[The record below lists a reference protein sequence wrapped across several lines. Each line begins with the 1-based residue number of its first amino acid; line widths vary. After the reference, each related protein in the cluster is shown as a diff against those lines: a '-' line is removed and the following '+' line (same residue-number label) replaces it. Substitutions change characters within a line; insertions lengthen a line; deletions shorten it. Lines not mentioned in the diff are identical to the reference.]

1 MLFFF
6 LFFFCHTRLHTHT
19 HTFAAAPQVV
29 VWTLYL
35 GLGFGVWYS
44 HLEAD
49 PKKLWVQKGSR
60 LEDEKDFL
68 EKHFQYGAPTSTHPL
83 VPGRT
88 AEPTHTHTP
97 QHSGLDRPVAWQ
109 ITHEGETDNGKSVMT
124 REHIL
129 ELYEVDRIMLDM
141 RPSANRRFMLQG
153 GCVDPTLTNV
163 TCNAKSLCG
172 WDADLNTCLF
182 HDKFGLLPS
191 QEQKGGTTVD
201 LLGVKWGWREVC
213 SEVRSPPV
221 DATAKNPS
229 PVANLR
235 APCSKQ
241 MTPMDCFKE
250 HAYSQHPGTLELLG
264 WSRNHPVSN
273 KDTHLYHSVF
283 KNPCH
288 MWNGGFNAKDYTLG
302 GYHLDG
308 PNNST
313 IAGWKMVYPIHHVEA
328 FKEKYNNFIMKHPRS
343 RIFYRQLGFPETI
356 SSEEAET
363 IIEAFEVET
372 RNNLF
377 KRQAV
382 STFKVSKVRHYSQYH
397 LDQIVED
404 ASDRNKAYVI
414 IGLALLLVVVW
425 GFLLA
430 GDLVFNRLLLGF
442 AGVLCIALSVFATL
456 GFTALVKTDYNGLT
470 LQVLPY
476 VSMGLG
482 IDDMFV
488 LIHYF
493 DTNPRRNVV
502 LRMREAYAHAGPS
515 ICTTSTI
522 NTCMFFLGTAI
533 PIKALVDVSVAAGIA
548 VLANFFVIIL
558 SFGGCLALDARRIQ
572 ANRLDICVWVK
583 RAGPLSD
590 APARCE
596 APFRMAMAFFRFAAT
611 TIPGNA
617 IFLTLTAGLLAV
629 SIYGC
634 TEIELGLPIQDFLL
648 SGSHDLEYFDMRDK
662 HFPGQANAFFG
673 TEGTDWHSRDAQ
685 IKLNKLLFNTALH
698 PQNSFGQAN
707 GTQPHHAPT
716 FLISGVSWW
725 ALFRRFAMQYPGGP
739 DERNPCDICYPN
751 PLDPD
756 SVWKRMGWNTHAG
769 FTKPIPPHNRIPGLK
784 DMPAECTINPD
795 RFYELLELFL
805 GRKTCLEAGQ
815 VPPADTIANL
825 RDPKFYMHAR
835 CRGTAAPAYEA
846 PTCRVVES
854 SISATNWFFTGSTP
868 TAPPATGLGGHGLL
882 SSYLDDIRFSDASGP
897 TRMVAWKS
905 SVMNTPVDPG
915 RVNEVLTMM
924 EETRDLLDNSGLSC
938 FATGLSYYFGEQYR
952 FVVENSRTL
961 IISAICL
968 SLAVSTVI
976 LVSPTMALIQTA
988 VIGCSVTAICAAL
1001 PATDLRLNSISMAS
1015 IMVGVGINVETA
1027 VHISRAFLVATKADM
1042 KAAHRLRDAEAGER
1056 IDYNALE
1063 GSDLTKERVLF
1074 ALEQMSVPVFNG
1086 AFTSFMSVVVL
1097 AFSDTRFFRVYFFG
1111 FYALMILISMWH
1123 AYILL
1128 PILLTWFGPSPI
1140 PQFSVAHDKRDGPE
1154 MLEDT
1159 PVMDVKTLGPAAA
1172 GELARRGTGEAA
1184 SPPEE
1189 DEQAQV
1195 EMRKA

>member
-1 MLFFF
+1 ML
-6 LFFFCHTRLHTHT
+6 
-19 HTFAAAPQVV
+19 
-29 VWTLYL
+29 WTLYF

-44 HLEAD
+44 HLESEAR
-49 PKKLWVQKGSR
+49 KLWVQKGSR

-68 EKHFQYGAPTSTHPL
+68 EKHYQYGFPPTLSPQAKPNVLSHVHPHAL
-83 VPGRT
+83 ISCRRRIHNR
-88 AEPTHTHTP
+88 HTHTP
-97 QHSGLDRPVAWQ
+97 QHSGLDRPVSWQ

-129 ELYEVDRIMLDM
+129 ELYEVDKIMLDM
-141 RPSANRRFMLQG
+141 RPSANRRFMVIG

-191 QEQKGGTTVD
+191 QEQRNGTTID
-201 LLGVKWGWREVC
+201 LLGVKWGWREIC
-213 SEVRSPPV
+213 NEAPSPPV

-250 HAYSQHPGTLELLG
+250 HAYSQQSGTLELLG

-273 KDTHLYHSVF
+273 RDTHLYHSVF

-308 PNNST
+308 PTNST
-313 IAGWKMVYPIHHVEA
+313 IQGWKMVYPIHHVEA

-356 SSEEAET
+356 SSAEAET
-363 IIEAFEVET
+363 IIEAFEQET

-377 KRQAV
+377 KMQEA
-382 STFKVSKVRHYSQYH
+382 STFKVSKVRHYSDFH
-397 LDQIVED
+397 LDQIIED
-404 ASDRNKAYVI
+404 ASDRNKSYVI

-515 ICTTSTI
+515 ICTTSII
-522 NTCMFFLGTAI
+522 NACMFFLGTAI
-533 PIKALVDVSVAAGIA
+533 PIKALIDFSIAAGIA

-558 SFGGCLALDARRIQ
+558 AFGGCLALDARRIQ
-572 ANRLDICVWVK
+572 AKRFDILICVK
-583 RAGPLSD
+583 RAEPLRHT
-590 APARCE
+590 AVRCE
-596 APFRMAMAFFRFAAT
+596 APFKMVMAFFRFAAT

-662 HFPGQANAFFG
+662 HFPGQANGFFG
-673 TEGTDWHSRDAQ
+673 TEGTEWQTRDAQ
-685 IKLNKLLFNTALH
+685 IKLNRLIFNTALH

-716 FLISGVSWW
+716 FLISGTSWW

-835 CRGTAAPAYEA
+835 CRGGGAAPAYEA

-854 SISATNWFFTGSTP
+854 SISASNWFFTGSTP
-868 TAPPATGLGGHGLL
+868 LTPPATGLGGHGLL
-882 SSYLDDIRFSDASGP
+882 SSYLNDITFTNASGQ
-897 TRMVAWKS
+897 TRMAAWQT

-968 SLAVSTVI
+968 SLVASTII
-976 LVSPTMALIQTA
+976 LVSPTIALIQTA
-988 VIGCSVTAICAAL
+988 VISCSVTAICAAL
-1001 PATDLRLNSISMAS
+1001 PATDLFLNSISMAS

-1042 KAAHRLRDAEAGER
+1042 KAAHRRRGGEEEEG
-1056 IDYNALE
+1056 IDYDALE
-1063 GSDLTKERVLF
+1063 GSDLTKERVMF

-1128 PILLTWFGPSPI
+1128 PILLTWFGPNAI
-1140 PQFSVAHDKRDGPE
+1140 PHFLVEHDERDGPE
-1154 MLEDT
+1154 LIDGIVDKDDKEFETEADDEMLKERAEEAE
-1159 PVMDVKTLGPAAA
+1159 V
-1172 GELARRGTGEAA
+1172 EAA
-1184 SPPEE
+1184 QKEE
-1189 DEQAQV
+1189 EV
-1195 EMRKA
+1195 TK